1 MNNKVFTRFVII
13 TMILAIID
21 VAIFSPGI
29 VALTFAKNAT
39 LFIGTIVINVILLL
53 SETIYLTHSTEA
65 KYGYDLD
72 KLKSANDYKS
82 ALESKLTRNS
92 PFMPEIKQTLTQL
105 DSITRKK
112 SVLNELL
119 EQNNQEHFTALV
131 DLGDQAT
138 NFLFNNIRK
147 ILNRIAIFDSDSTN
161 SLQDEHKAYIQK
173 LLKSNESILVE
184 FNKLLTEVSQI
195 DNTASDDTLKN
206 VLSDMTSSLKAL
218 RGESDNL

>member
-1 MNNKVFTRFVII
+1 MNNKVFRRFVII
-13 TMILAIID
+13 TILLAIAD

-29 VALTFAKNAT
+29 IGLTFAKNAIF
-39 LFIGTIVINVILLL
+39 FIAAIIVNAVLLI
-53 SETIYLTHSTEA
+53 SETVYLTNSTEA

-72 KLKSANDYKS
+72 KLKSANDYKD
-82 ALESKLTRNS
+82 ALESKLSKNS
-92 PFMPEIKQTLTQL
+92 PFREEIKQSLTQL

-119 EQNNQEHFTALV
+119 EQNNQEHFTALI

-147 ILNRIAIFDSDSTN
+147 ILNRIAIFDSDISN
-161 SLQDEHKAYIQK
+161 SLENEHKTYIQK

-184 FNKLLTEVSQI
+184 FNKLLTEVSQM

-206 VLSDMTSSLKAL
+206 VLSDMTSSLKSL

>member
-1 MNNKVFTRFVII
+1 MNNKVFRRFVII
-13 TMILAIID
+13 TILLAIAD

-29 VALTFAKNAT
+29 IGLTFAKNAIF
-39 LFIGTIVINVILLL
+39 FITTIIVNAVLLI
-53 SETIYLTHSTEA
+53 SETVYLTNATEA

-72 KLKSANDYKS
+72 KLKSANDYKN
-82 ALESKLTRNS
+82 ALESKISKNS
-92 PFMPEIKQTLTQL
+92 PFKDEIKQSLTQL

-119 EQNNQEHFTALV
+119 EQNNQEHFTALI

-147 ILNRIAIFDSDSTN
+147 ILNRIAIFDSDISN
-161 SLQDEHKAYIQK
+161 SLENEHKAYIQK

-184 FNKLLTEVSQI
+184 FNKLLTEVSQM

-206 VLSDMTSSLKAL
+206 VLSDMTSSLKSL

>member
-1 MNNKVFTRFVII
+1 MNNKVFRRFVII
-13 TMILAIID
+13 TILLAIAD

-29 VALTFAKNAT
+29 IGLTFAKNAIF
-39 LFIGTIVINVILLL
+39 FITTIIVNAVLLI
-53 SETIYLTHSTEA
+53 SETVYLTNATEA

-72 KLKSANDYKS
+72 KLKSANDYKN
-82 ALESKLTRNS
+82 ALESKLSKNS
-92 PFMPEIKQTLTQL
+92 PFREEIKQSLTQL

-119 EQNNQEHFTALV
+119 EQNNQEHFTALI

-147 ILNRIAIFDSDSTN
+147 ILNRIAIFDSDISN
-161 SLQDEHKAYIQK
+161 SLENEHKAYIQK

-184 FNKLLTEVSQI
+184 FNKLLTEVSQM

-206 VLSDMTSSLKAL
+206 VLSDMTSSLKSL

>member
-1 MNNKVFTRFVII
+1 MNNKVFRRFVII
-13 TMILAIID
+13 TILLAIAD

-29 VALTFAKNAT
+29 IGLTFAKNAIF
-39 LFIGTIVINVILLL
+39 FITTIIVNAVLLI
-53 SETIYLTHSTEA
+53 SETVYLTNSTEA

-72 KLKSANDYKS
+72 KLKSANDYKD
-82 ALESKLTRNS
+82 ALESKLSKNS
-92 PFMPEIKQTLTQL
+92 PFREEIKQSLTQL

-119 EQNNQEHFTALV
+119 EQNNQEHFTALI

-147 ILNRIAIFDSDSTN
+147 ILNRIAIFDSDISN
-161 SLQDEHKAYIQK
+161 SLENEHKTYIQK

-184 FNKLLTEVSQI
+184 FNKLLTEVSQM

-218 RGESDNL
+218 RGESENL

>member
-1 MNNKVFTRFVII
+1 MNNKVFLRFVII
-13 TMILAIID
+13 TILLAIAD

-29 VALTFAKNAT
+29 FALTFAKNAA
-39 LFIGTIVINVILLL
+39 LFIGAIIVNIILLL

-72 KLKSANDYKS
+72 KLKNSNDYKS

-92 PFMPEIKQTLTQL
+92 PFNTEIKQALTQL

-112 SVLNELL
+112 NVLNELL

-161 SLQDEHKAYIQK
+161 SLQDEHKIYIQK

>member
-1 MNNKVFTRFVII
+1 MNNKVFLRFVII
-13 TMILAIID
+13 TMLLAIAD

-29 VALTFAKNAT
+29 LALTFSKNAAM
-39 LFIGTIVINVILLL
+39 FICTIIVNGSILL
-53 SETIYLTHSTEA
+53 SEAIYLTHSTEA
-65 KYGYDLD
+65 KYGYDLE
-72 KLKSANDYKS
+72 KLKSSNDYKG

-92 PFMPEIKQTLTQL
+92 PFNEEIKQALTQL
-105 DSITRKK
+105 DSISRKK
-112 SVLNELL
+112 NVLNELL

-131 DLGDQAT
+131 DLGNQAT

-195 DNTASDDTLKN
+195 DSSASDDTLKN

>member
-1 MNNKVFTRFVII
+1 MNNKVFRRFVII
-13 TMILAIID
+13 TILLAIAD

-29 VALTFAKNAT
+29 IGLTFAKNAIF
-39 LFIGTIVINVILLL
+39 FIATIIVNAVLLI
-53 SETIYLTHSTEA
+53 SETVYLTNATEA

-72 KLKSANDYKS
+72 KLKNSNDYKD
-82 ALESKLTRNS
+82 ALESKLSKNS
-92 PFMPEIKQTLTQL
+92 PFKDEIKQSLTQL

-119 EQNNQEHFTALV
+119 EQNNQEHFTALI

-147 ILNRIAIFDSDSTN
+147 ILNRIAIFDSDISN
-161 SLQDEHKAYIQK
+161 SLENEHKTYIQK

-184 FNKLLTEVSQI
+184 FNKLLTEVSQM

-218 RGESDNL
+218 RGESENL

>member
-1 MNNKVFTRFVII
+1 MNNKVFRRFVII
-13 TMILAIID
+13 TILLAIAD

-29 VALTFAKNAT
+29 IGLTFAKNAIFFIAAIIVNAAF
-39 LFIGTIVINVILLL
+39 LF
-53 SETIYLTHSTEA
+53 SETLYLTHSTEA

-72 KLKSANDYKS
+72 KLKSANDYKD
-82 ALESKLTRNS
+82 ALESKLSKNS
-92 PFMPEIKQTLTQL
+92 PFKDEIKQSLTQL

-119 EQNNQEHFTALV
+119 EQNNQEHFTALI

-147 ILNRIAIFDSDSTN
+147 ILNRIAIFDSDISN
-161 SLQDEHKAYIQK
+161 SLENEHKTYIQK

-184 FNKLLTEVSQI
+184 FNKLLTEVSQM

-206 VLSDMTSSLKAL
+206 VLSDMTSSLKSL

>member
-1 MNNKVFTRFVII
+1 MNNKVFRRFVII
-13 TMILAIID
+13 TILLAIAD

-29 VALTFAKNAT
+29 IGLTFAKNAIF
-39 LFIGTIVINVILLL
+39 FIATIIVNAVLLI
-53 SETIYLTHSTEA
+53 SETVYLTNATEA

-72 KLKSANDYKS
+72 KLKNSNDYKN
-82 ALESKLTRNS
+82 ALESKLSKNS
-92 PFMPEIKQTLTQL
+92 PFKEEIKQSLTQL

-119 EQNNQEHFTALV
+119 EQNNQEHFTALI

-147 ILNRIAIFDSDSTN
+147 ILNRIAIFDSDISN
-161 SLQDEHKAYIQK
+161 SLENEHKTYIQK

-184 FNKLLTEVSQI
+184 FNKLLTEVSQM

-206 VLSDMTSSLKAL
+206 VLSDMTSSLKAI

>member
-1 MNNKVFTRFVII
+1 MNNKVFTRFAII
-13 TMILAIID
+13 TIILALAD

-29 VALTFAKNAT
+29 LALTFAKNAV
-39 LFIGTIVINVILLL
+39 LFISAIAINFILLL
-53 SETIYLTHSTEA
+53 SETIYLTHATEA

-72 KLKSANDYKS
+72 KLKSSNDYKD

-92 PFMPEIKQTLTQL
+92 PFSTEIKQALTQL

-112 SVLNELL
+112 NVLNELL

-184 FNKLLTEVSQI
+184 FNKLLTEVSQM

>member
-1 MNNKVFTRFVII
+1 MNNKVFRRFVII
-13 TMILAIID
+13 TILLAIAD

-29 VALTFAKNAT
+29 IGLTFAKNAIF
-39 LFIGTIVINVILLL
+39 FITTIIVNAVLLI
-53 SETIYLTHSTEA
+53 SETVYLTNATEA

-72 KLKSANDYKS
+72 KLKSANDYKN
-82 ALESKLTRNS
+82 ALESKISKNS
-92 PFMPEIKQTLTQL
+92 PFKDEIKQSLTQL

-119 EQNNQEHFTALV
+119 EQNNQEHFTALI

-147 ILNRIAIFDSDSTN
+147 ILNRIAIFDSDISN
-161 SLQDEHKAYIQK
+161 SLENEHKAYIQK

-184 FNKLLTEVSQI
+184 FNKLLTEVSQM

-218 RGESDNL
+218 RGESENL

>member
-1 MNNKVFTRFVII
+1 MNNKIFTRFVII
-13 TMILAIID
+13 TIILALAD

-29 VALTFAKNAT
+29 IGLTFAKNAIF
-39 LFIGTIVINVILLL
+39 FITTIIVNVAFLL

-72 KLKSANDYKS
+72 KLKNSNDYKG
-82 ALESKLTRNS
+82 ALESKLSKNS
-92 PFMPEIKQTLTQL
+92 PFKDEIKQALTQL

-112 SVLNELL
+112 NVLNELL
-119 EQNNQEHFTALV
+119 EQNKQEHFTALI
-131 DLGDQAT
+131 DLGNQAT

-147 ILNRIAIFDSDSTN
+147 ILNRLAIFDSDSSN
-161 SLQDEHKAYIQK
+161 SLENEHKAYIQK

-184 FNKLLTEVSQI
+184 FNKLLTEVSQM

-218 RGESDNL
+218 RGESENL

>member
-1 MNNKVFTRFVII
+1 MNNRIFTRFAII
-13 TMILAIID
+13 TIILALID

-29 VALTFAKNAT
+29 LALTFAKNAI
-39 LFIGTIVINVILLL
+39 LFISVIAINIILLI
-53 SETIYLTHSTEA
+53 SETIYLTHATEA

-72 KLKSANDYKS
+72 KLKNSNDYKV
-82 ALESKLTRNS
+82 ALESKLTKNS
-92 PFMPEIKQTLTQL
+92 PFINEIKQALTQL

-112 SVLNELL
+112 NVLNELL
-119 EQNNQEHFTALV
+119 EQNNQEHFTALI

-161 SLQDEHKAYIQK
+161 TLENEHKDYIQK
-173 LLKSNESILVE
+173 ILKSNESILVE